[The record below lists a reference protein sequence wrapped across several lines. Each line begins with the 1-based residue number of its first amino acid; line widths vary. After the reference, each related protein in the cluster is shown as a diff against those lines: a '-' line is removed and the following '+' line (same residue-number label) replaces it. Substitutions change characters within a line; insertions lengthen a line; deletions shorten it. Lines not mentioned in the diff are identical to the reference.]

1 MGPAANL
8 CRPIV
13 AAQHWPSSTIEA
25 ARNRPNKPLNGTPN
39 EEPALT
45 TIMRVSKMVRHDH
58 KSMSVDASDRTES
71 ATRIDKLRAQLQSS
85 QRLSEYCDQ
94 TVAEIRASLDRTQD
108 EGS

>member
-1 MGPAANL
+1 
-8 CRPIV
+8 
-13 AAQHWPSSTIEA
+13 
-25 ARNRPNKPLNGTPN
+25 
-39 EEPALT
+39 
-45 TIMRVSKMVRHDH
+45 MVRHDH

-71 ATRIDKLRAQLQSS
+71 ATRIDKLHAQLQSS